1 MAGIDFEARPGKVDL
16 LGVVLLGKYALLV
29 IQVMLENEVTFRF
42 EDTLILANFQLHRK
56 VVIYLI

>member
-16 LGVVLLGKYALLV
+16 LGVVLLRKYALLV